1 MTENEG
7 HKLSDQ
13 KKDAGSKSQGKGRA
27 TPTRKEREAA
37 NIKPLVGN
45 RSKEA
50 RAAAKIQQRDAR
62 LKARAAMMAGDEK
75 YLLGRDQGPQ
85 RKIAREIVDGR
96 YTLIEGLMPLM
107 VLFLLVTSVT
117 SAAVN
122 NIITLVM
129 IIALVVVS
137 LEATLMHKLIGERIK
152 ERLGSTTKMQK
163 GTWFY
168 VFTRGMQPRPL
179 RIPKPAPR
187 RKKK

>member
-1 MTENEG
+1 M
-7 HKLSDQ
+7 SDQ
-13 KKDAGSKSQGKGRA
+13 KKDAGSTTSGKGRA

-37 NIKPLVGN
+37 NLKPLVGN
-45 RSKEA
+45 KSKEA
-50 RAAAKIQQRDAR
+50 RAASRIQQRDSR

-85 RKIAREIVDGR
+85 RKIAREIIDGR

-107 VLFLLVTSVT
+107 VMFLLVTSFT
-117 SAAVN
+117 PPSAN

-137 LEATLMHKLIGERIK
+137 IEASLMHRMIGARIK
-152 ERLGSTTKMQK
+152 EKMGAATKMQK

-187 RKKK
+187 RKK